1 MHSRTFLNTRGEVSG
16 SKTVKKKNSPHISLV
31 ILEGLKIHEN
41 LSNLIQNYEKPECF
55 FREALQA
62 HMKGD
67 KLLGDRL
74 GSPEAV
80 WNNLL
85 VSSKQL
91 GEKIMGLKRTITTGL
106 EAVQQQVKNLAAA
119 NKRSQVTFRVL
130 HKMAVTKYQNC
141 IARLAGSKIPA
152 DLQKLVETELK
163 LREMYSSKVF
173 MLELNRSLRA
183 GRSFF
188 GRTAELKLAE
198 INFLE
203 KKNLVFQIQKTIQ
216 KTANDL
222 DLLQKKLVAI
232 TVLCTSMESKKVAAG
247 HVFQKF
253 VVALLKHRRA
263 VVLKNLGIPE
273 KDLAGIRASLVVVVV
288 QEPLAPLRPEEV
300 TVQVVA
306 CPASRNVRCG
316 GGGDDDY
323 VYDDAEDADDEYL
336 FKAKYDSDAPDSEP
350 EGHLYYNVGI
360 EAEEGPRFVARQTR
374 SRTLKNNTNHNNNML
389 TFTSEEEEESGNDFV
404 VQASGGVSDLFFEE
418 QDDDTQIEY
427 GDKGHLKAIKRP
439 RLEPLPDPS
448 PSRII
453 DETFRT
459 LLTSVAETLPT
470 YEIDNELTG
479 GGGLDSIW
487 DEAKSKL
494 LNHEIDKAHAKLLQS
509 YAREYPDLSDSMRS
523 QFSEVFSTANDIQ
536 QYQRR
541 RRLKT
546 RRRVEKKRKREAEA
560 KAELEAE
567 YVPQAGPTGIKLLVD
582 AAEDDDEGEYD
593 SDFSSSSSSSSS
605 SDDDDA
611 DADEMMGFW
620 DIDPA
625 VRSMR
630 MVSVLCDSDD
640 EKSELVLP
648 GSIAAYAKKHRK
660 VAPFK
665 KKKPFLDCEAG
676 DPNAGI
682 VLHRDLDT
690 VGSLLAPP
698 MLAYSGL
705 VFGRFCNVC
714 CRVVNWPDM
723 DCMCTDYRGLKRS
736 QCLDG
741 NCYPT
746 LRMRNGGII
755 LRLNKRRVRSDLHKT
770 KWRKWRTSQRDLLL
784 YGHPKLRVCQKF
796 ANDPRVGNHIRCFMR
811 FVFANC
817 ATMGT
822 NYCVV
827 CGDVLDVNRAFN
839 FCNTCKSWEPFREI
853 WKDVQKEVRPTTLA
867 KIKERGRLA
876 HRHNRSLKKQAHQ
889 RKHRFNIDAA
899 ATTPP
904 PPLPLTTTILGSS
917 LDKMSPAPMLVTEKF
932 RRLMRNG
939 AGKQPSPAPPKLAY
953 KTPRACHLQLNL
965 FEDDEEESEDDDDD
979 GIEFAVPSLYSS
991 SSSSTTTTTTSR
1003 RHPDLPALED
1013 PTDVVSFIFPSL
1025 ELDVIPSFKQ
1035 EAEEEK
1041 EEKPE
1046 IYNSFDLSSSP
1057 SPPSSPV
1064 AFQVDIDFE
1073 DDAMIMDFSG

>member
-1 MHSRTFLNTRGEVSG
+1 MHTKTFLNTRSEVSS
-16 SKTVKKKNSPHISLV
+16 SKVVKKKNSPHISLV
-31 ILEGLKIHEN
+31 ILKGLKIHEN

-62 HMKGD
+62 HMKGGR
-67 KLLGDRL
+67 LLGDRL

-91 GEKIMGLKRTITTGL
+91 GEEIMVLKGTITTGL

-119 NKRSQVTFRVL
+119 NKRGQVAFRVL

-141 IARLAGSKIPA
+141 VARLVGSKSPT
-152 DLQKLVETELK
+152 DVQKLAQTKAK
-163 LREMYSSKVF
+163 LGEIYSSKVF
-173 MLELNRSLRA
+173 MFELNQCLRA

-188 GRTAELKLAE
+188 GRTAGLKLAE
-198 INFLE
+198 VHFLE
-203 KKNLVFQIQKTIQ
+203 KKKLVFQIQKTIQ
-216 KTANDL
+216 KAANGL
-222 DLLQKKLVAI
+222 DLLQKKLV
-232 TVLCTSMESKKVAAG
+232 TVTAMCTSMESKKVAAG
-247 HVFQKF
+247 QIFQKF
-253 VVALLKHRRA
+253 VIALLKRRRA
-263 VVLKNLGIPE
+263 VVLEKLGISKE
-273 KDLAGIRASLVVVVV
+273 DLPRIRASLVTIVV
-288 QEPLAPLRPEEV
+288 QKPIPLAPLRLEEV

-306 CPASRNVRCG
+306 CPASRNVHYG
-316 GGGDDDY
+316 NDDDDDDDDY
-323 VYDDAEDADDEYL
+323 LFED
-336 FKAKYDSDAPDSEP
+336 KYDSDAPDPMDSEP

-374 SRTLKNNTNHNNNML
+374 SSTLKNNTNNNVL
-389 TFTSEEEEESGNDFV
+389 AFTSGEEESGNDFI
-404 VQASGGVSDLFFEE
+404 VQGVPDLIWS
-418 QDDDTQIEY
+418 DDDEDGTQIEY
-427 GDKGHLKAIKRP
+427 GDSEHISAIKCP

-448 PSRII
+448 PRII

-459 LLTSVAETLPT
+459 LLTSVAKTLPT

-479 GGGLDSIW
+479 GLDSIW
-487 DEAKSKL
+487 DETKSKL
-494 LNHEIDKAHAKLLQS
+494 LNHEIDKAHTKLLQS

-536 QYQRR
+536 QYRRR

-546 RRRVEKKRKREAEA
+546 RRRIENKRKRQKEE
-560 KAELEAE
+560 EEE
-567 YVPQAGPTGIKLLVD
+567 EDD
-582 AAEDDDEGEYD
+582 AAAAALKYD
-593 SDFSSSSSSSSS
+593 SDFTDSSSSSE
-605 SDDDDA
+605 DEEEE
-611 DADEMMGFW
+611 DEMMGFW

-625 VRSMR
+625 VRTMR

-640 EKSELVLP
+640 EESNLVLP
-648 GSIAAYAKKHRK
+648 GGIAFFAKKHRK

-676 DPNAGI
+676 DPNAGN

-698 MLAYSGL
+698 MHSYSGL
-705 VFGRFCNVC
+705 IFERFCKVC

-723 DCMCTDYRGLKRS
+723 DCICTDYRGLKRS
-736 QCLDG
+736 QCMDG
-741 NCYPT
+741 NFFPT
-746 LRMRNGGII
+746 LRMRNSCVI

-784 YGHPKLRVCQKF
+784 YGHPKLRVSKKF
-796 ANDPRVGNHIRCFMR
+796 ANDPRVGNHIRHFMR

-817 ATMGT
+817 PIMGT
-822 NYCVV
+822 NNCVV

-853 WKDVQKEVRPTTLA
+853 WKDVQKEVKPTTLA

-876 HRHNRSLKKQAHQ
+876 HKHNRNLKKEAHQ
-889 RKHRFNIDAA
+889 RKHRLNIDAA
-899 ATTPP
+899 AT
-904 PPLPLTTTILGSS
+904 PLTATILGSS
-917 LDKMSPAPMLVTEKF
+917 LDKTGPPPVIITEEF

-939 AGKQPSPAPPKLAY
+939 AGKRPSPPPPPPPKLAY
-953 KTPRACHLQLNL
+953 KTPKACHLQLNL
-965 FEDDEEESEDDDDD
+965 SDEEEDDD

-991 SSSSTTTTTTSR
+991 SSSSCTTTTTTTTSGKHR
-1003 RHPDLPALED
+1003 DLPPLED
-1013 PTDVVSFIFPSL
+1013 PCDVVSFIFPQLPL
-1025 ELDVIPSFKQ
+1025 ESDVVPSFK
-1035 EAEEEK
+1035 EE

-1046 IYNSFDLSSSP
+1046 IDNSFDL

-1064 AFQVDIDFE
+1064 TFQVNIDFE
-1073 DDAMIMDFSG
+1073 NETMVMEFSD